1 MVDGKWF
8 SRKGKST
15 SPEMTTEFINSVTE
29 RYIELF
35 EKVSGKEFLK
45 NENQKP
51 LDRIRENVVN
61 VLRGK

>member
-1 MVDGKWF
+1 MVFKE
-8 SRKGKST
+8 RKINKF
-15 SPEMTTEFINSVTE
+15 PEMTTEFINSVTE

-45 NENQKP
+45 NENQNP